1 MIIIDTP
8 FHITF
13 SDGNKKPSFA
23 CVDKCKSVW
32 WPSELD
38 LDQMVCKK
46 CGGKIETATENVHF
60 KILRKNNKR
69 LSLNDFKKHLSN
81 LSRQDKDL
89 IKSYTEGTEKIGFL
103 SIIKPKF
110 AEKAK
115 MEWLR

>member
-13 SDGNKKPSFA
+13 SDQNKNPLYA
-23 CVDKCKSVW
+23 CVDNCKSVW
-32 WPSELD
+32 WPSEI
-38 LDQMVCKK
+38 DQDKMVCKK
-46 CGGKIETATENVHF
+46 CGGEIETATENVHY

-69 LSLNDFKKHLSN
+69 LSLNDFKKHLS
-81 LSRQDKDL
+81 LSRQDKEL

-115 MEWLR
+115 KEWLR